1 MKKNASSKILLS
13 LGVATLLYSS
23 AFAQEINLTESS
35 DVGNYFEENGKDI
48 NLKNPDKY
56 KGQDLNIKM
65 GVWDLP
71 NDDYD
76 SADYRLNID
85 IGKNNTLSFTHNNG
99 QNPAYVTNL
108 NATAK
113 EVKTTDIV
121 LQAFA
126 PSVINGDLTMT
137 SSGGEAITEDEKKG
151 SGIILYNGAVEGKSA
166 NGSLT
171 INGNFTA
178 DKTLFATYGNFVK
191 VNGTANLK
199 NSNFGLMKRS
209 YTDLEANNVVMV
221 QAKDFNENI
230 LKANNN
236 AGALLLKFASDYI
249 STDVQGKDPLEAGT
263 IIDIS
268 DEDKYG
274 DGEKG
279 LVDYKLSVQNCGGN
293 KCLVDYKLSVQNCGG
308 NKCLVINGGATAA
321 AKDKLVQ
328 LQVDIDAIDKLLKN
342 EFDFSQDE
350 EWTKAKEALEKQK
363 TELEQLKQ
371 EAEKNGGKID
381 DEKYIDLVNKN
392 SNLNLSANDK
402 ASILALRSITEQLGS
417 IGADL
422 ASREGVKLAL
432 DIKKDTDNTGK
443 SVSNLNS
450 ASSAVNTTMNISN
463 DVSIGSRV
471 AMLNNPFGTYASK
484 MNGLK
489 FAALDS
495 DMRPSYVNEY
505 TNSVWANAFG
515 GANIID
521 GDSGAMYGAT
531 IGVDKQAN
539 DDVLWGTYFTY
550 ANAKIKDNNL
560 EQKSDNFQLGM
571 YSTINVAPQWEL
583 NLKAY
588 AQVSPTKQDNVQTDG
603 AYNSDYTSKFLGLS
617 ANAGRVFDFSDNTLF
632 IKPFAG
638 VNYYFSYTPSHTENG
653 AIAKDIDSMKNNSVS
668 VEVGAEFRK
677 YMNENSYIF
686 VTPKIEQFVINSGDD
701 YTANLAVNNAF
712 FTSIEANNKKKTY
725 GQIIVGGNVDF
736 TNQLSMNLGFGA
748 KQILAGKVDN
758 KNETYLSGQ
767 VGLKYKF

>member
-23 AFAQEINLTESS
+23 AFAQEINLTQSS

-99 QNPAYVTNL
+99 QNPVYVTNL

-121 LQAFA
+121 LQASA
-126 PSVINGDLTMT
+126 PSVINGNLTMT
-137 SSGGEAITEDEKKG
+137 SSGAGTITEDEKKG
-151 SGIILYNGAVEGKSA
+151 SGIILYNGNGAVEGKSA

-178 DKTLFATYGNFVK
+178 DKTLFAAYGNFVK
-191 VNGTANLK
+191 VNGTANLT

-209 YTDLEANNVVMV
+209 YTDLEANNVVIV

-236 AGALLLKFASDYI
+236 AGALLLKFAGDYI
-249 STDVQGKDPLEAGT
+249 STDVQGKDPLEAVT

-279 LVDYKLSVQNCGGN
+279 
-293 KCLVDYKLSVQNCGG
+293 LVDYKLSVQNCGG

-328 LQVDIDAIDKLLKN
+328 LQVDIDTIDKLLKN
-342 EFDFSQDE
+342 EFDSSQGE
-350 EWTKAKEALEKQK
+350 EWKQAKEALEKQK
-363 TELEQLKQ
+363 TELQTMLE

-392 SNLNLSANDK
+392 LNLNLSANDK

-531 IGVDKQAN
+531 VGVDKQAN

-588 AQVSPTKQDNVQTDG
+588 AQVSPTKQDNVQIDG

-712 FTSIEANNKKKTY
+712 FTSVEANNKKKTY

>member
-13 LGVATLLYSS
+13 LGVATLLYSG
-23 AFAQEINLTESS
+23 AFAAEITFNS
-35 DVGNYFEENGKDI
+35 DSDLNTHFDI
-48 NLKNPDKY
+48 NEKDNVATFKNENY
-56 KGQDLNIKM
+56 KNQDLTFKINT
-65 GVWDLP
+65 LAF
-71 NDDYD
+71 DDAHED
-76 SADYRLNID
+76 AKINID
-85 IGKNNTLSFTHNNG
+85 LGNNSLTLENTRNSG
-99 QNPAYVTNL
+99 GE
-108 NATAK
+108 TAALVRNFNVDAK
-113 EVKTTDIV
+113 DFKTTDIG
-121 LQAFA
+121 LSYFNAGI
-126 PSVINGDLTMT
+126 INANFTMV
-137 SSGGEAITEDEKKG
+137 G
-151 SGIILYNGAVEGKSA
+151 SGEDFDLDNIDKNKASSLLIFNGSRENTNDTV

-171 INGNFTA
+171 VNGDFS
-178 DKTLFATYGNFVK
+178 ATNSAIVSMKSDTFK
-191 VNGTANLK
+191 VNGTATIEKSGLGFLSQSYSNLDV
-199 NSNFGLMKRS
+199 NDFIALR
-209 YTDLEANNVVMV
+209 
-221 QAKDFNENI
+221 AKDIKTDKLNDET
-230 LKANNN
+230 N
-236 AGALLLKFASDYI
+236 AGALILKSASSYIDESLLNDDDYVASL
-249 STDVQGKDPLEAGT
+249 DVTA
-263 IIDIS
+263 
-268 DEDKYG
+268 EDNKYG
-274 DGEKG
+274 GVF
-279 LVDYKLSVQNCGGN
+279 VDYKLSLKNCGG
-293 KCLVDYKLSVQNCGG
+293 D
-308 NKCLVINGGATAA
+308 KCLVINGGATAA
-321 AKDKLVQ
+321 AKKLTNQ
-328 LQVDIDAIDKLLKN
+328 IAVDLEAITRIIDGLDN
-342 EFDFSQDE
+342 EQ
-350 EWTKAKEALEKQK
+350 AKEALQEQK
-363 TELEQLKQ
+363 TELEKLQQ
-371 EAEKNGGKID
+371 EAMQNGGKID

-531 IGVDKQAN
+531 VGVDKQAN
-539 DDVLWGTYFTY
+539 DDVLWGAYFTY

-571 YSTINVAPQWEL
+571 YSTINIAPQWEL

-588 AQVSPTKQDNVQTDG
+588 AQVSPTKQDNVQIDG

-712 FTSIEANNKKKTY
+712 FTSVEANNKKKTY

>member
-23 AFAQEINLTESS
+23 AFAQEINLAGSS
-35 DVGNYFEENGKDI
+35 DIGNYFEENGKDI

-108 NATAK
+108 NATAQ

-137 SSGGEAITEDEKKG
+137 GSGKEAITEDEEKG
-151 SGIILYNGAVEGKSA
+151 SGIILYNGTVEGKSA

-191 VNGTANLK
+191 VNGTANLT
-199 NSNFGLMKRS
+199 NSNFGLIKRS

-221 QAKDFNENI
+221 QAKDFNQNI

-236 AGALLLKFASDYI
+236 AGALLVKFLNDYV
-249 STDVQGKDPLEAGT
+249 STNVQGKDPLEAGT
-263 IIDIS
+263 VLDIT
-268 DEDKYG
+268 DDKY
-274 DGEKG
+274 
-279 LVDYKLSVQNCGGN
+279 SGG
-293 KCLVDYKLSVQNCGG
+293 LVDYKLSVQNCGG

-321 AKDKLVQ
+321 AKNLTNQIAVDLEAITRIIDGLDNEQAKKA
-328 LQVDIDAIDKLLKN
+328 LQ
-342 EFDFSQDE
+342 E
-350 EWTKAKEALEKQK
+350 QK
-363 TELEQLKQ
+363 TELEKLQQ
-371 EAEKNGGKID
+371 EAMQNGGKID

-402 ASILALRSITEQLGS
+402 ASILVLRSITEQLGS

-432 DIKKDTDNTGK
+432 QIKKDTDNTGK
-443 SVSNLNS
+443 SVSNFNS

-531 IGVDKQAN
+531 VGVDKQAN
-539 DDVLWGTYFTY
+539 DNVLWGAYFTY

-571 YSTINVAPQWEL
+571 YSTINIAPQWEL

-588 AQVSPTKQDNVQTDG
+588 AQVSPTKQDNVQVDG

-617 ANAGRVFDFSDNTLF
+617 ANAGRVFDLSDNTLF

-712 FTSIEANNKKKTY
+712 FTSVEANNKKKHT
-725 GQIIVGGNVDF
+725 DK
-736 TNQLSMNLGFGA
+736 LS
-748 KQILAGKVDN
+748 
-758 KNETYLSGQ
+758 
-767 VGLKYKF
+767 

>member
-13 LGVATLLYSS
+13 LGVATLLYSG
-23 AFAQEINLTESS
+23 AFAAEITFNS
-35 DVGNYFEENGKDI
+35 DSDLNTHFDI
-48 NLKNPDKY
+48 NEKDNVATFKNENY
-56 KGQDLNIKM
+56 KNQDLTFKINT
-65 GVWDLP
+65 LAF
-71 NDDYD
+71 DDAPED
-76 SADYRLNID
+76 AKINID
-85 IGKNNTLSFTHNNG
+85 LGNNSLTLENTRNSG
-99 QNPAYVTNL
+99 GE
-108 NATAK
+108 TAALVRNFNVDAK
-113 EVKTTDIV
+113 DFKTTDIG
-121 LQAFA
+121 LSYFNAGI
-126 PSVINGDLTMT
+126 INANFTMV
-137 SSGGEAITEDEKKG
+137 G
-151 SGIILYNGAVEGKSA
+151 SGEDFDLDNIDKNKASSLLIFNGSRENTNDTV

-171 INGNFTA
+171 VNGDFS
-178 DKTLFATYGNFVK
+178 ATNSAIVSMKSDTFK
-191 VNGTANLK
+191 VNGTATIEKSGLGFLSQSYSNLDV
-199 NSNFGLMKRS
+199 NDFIALR
-209 YTDLEANNVVMV
+209 
-221 QAKDFNENI
+221 AKDIKTDTLNEDT
-230 LKANNN
+230 N
-236 AGALLLKFASDYI
+236 AGALILKTASSYIDESLLNGDDYVASL
-249 STDVQGKDPLEAGT
+249 DVTAENN
-263 IIDIS
+263 
-268 DEDKYG
+268 KYG
-274 DGEKG
+274 GVF
-279 LVDYKLSVQNCGGN
+279 VDYKLSLKNCGG
-293 KCLVDYKLSVQNCGG
+293 D
-308 NKCLVINGGATAA
+308 KCLVINGGATAA
-321 AKDKLVQ
+321 AKKLTNQ
-328 LQVDIDAIDKLLKN
+328 IAVDLEAITRIIDGLDN
-342 EFDFSQDE
+342 EQ
-350 EWTKAKEALEKQK
+350 AKEALEKQK
-363 TELEQLKQ
+363 TELQTMLE

-432 DIKKDTDNTGK
+432 QIKKDTDNTGK

-531 IGVDKQAN
+531 VGVDKQAN
-539 DDVLWGTYFTY
+539 DDVLWGAYFTY

-571 YSTINVAPQWEL
+571 YSTINIAPQWEL

-588 AQVSPTKQDNVQTDG
+588 AQVSPTKQDNVQIDG

-701 YTANLAVNNAF
+701 YTL
-712 FTSIEANNKKKTY
+712 T
-725 GQIIVGGNVDF
+725 
-736 TNQLSMNLGFGA
+736 
-748 KQILAGKVDN
+748 
-758 KNETYLSGQ
+758 
-767 VGLKYKF
+767 

>member
-13 LGVATLLYSS
+13 LGVATLLYSG
-23 AFAQEINLTESS
+23 AFAQEINLAGSS
-35 DVGNYFEENGKDI
+35 DIGNYFEENGKDI

-56 KGQDLNIKM
+56 KGQDLSIKM
-65 GVWDLP
+65 GIGDLP
-71 NDDYD
+71 SDGYD
-76 SADYRLNID
+76 SADYQLNID
-85 IGKNNTLSFTHNNG
+85 IGKDNTLSFTHNNN
-99 QNPAYVTNL
+99 QEPAYVTNL

-113 EVKTTDIV
+113 KVETTDII

-137 SSGGEAITEDEKKG
+137 SSGAGAITEDEKKG
-151 SGIILYNGAVEGKSA
+151 SGIILYNGAGETQSA

-191 VNGTANLK
+191 VNGTANLT
-199 NSNFGLMKRS
+199 NSNFGLIKRS

-221 QAKDFNENI
+221 QAKDFNEDI
-230 LKANNN
+230 LKAKNN
-236 AGALLLKFASDYI
+236 AGALLVKFLNDYV
-249 STDVQGKDPLEAGT
+249 STDLHGKDVAETGAV
-263 IIDIS
+263 IDIS
-268 DEDKYG
+268 DEEKYG
-274 DGEKG
+274 DGIKG
-279 LVDYKLSVQNCGGN
+279 F
-293 KCLVDYKLSVQNCGG
+293 VDYKLSVQNCGG

-321 AKDKLVQ
+321 AKNLTNQ
-328 LQVDIDAIDKLLKN
+328 IAVDIDAIDKLLKN
-342 EFDFSQDE
+342 EFDPSQEE
-350 EWTKAKEALEKQK
+350 EWTKVKKALQQQK

-381 DEKYIDLVNKN
+381 DEKYVDLVNKN
-392 SNLNLSANDK
+392 LNLNLSANDK

-432 DIKKDTDNTGK
+432 QIKKDTDNTGK

-539 DDVLWGTYFTY
+539 DDVLWGAYFTY

-583 NLKAY
+583 NVKAY

-638 VNYYFSYTPSHTENG
+638 INYYFSYTPSHTENG

-712 FTSIEANNKKKTY
+712 FTSVEANNKKKTY

-748 KQILAGKVDN
+748 KQILAGRVDS

>member
-23 AFAQEINLTESS
+23 AFAQEINLTQSS
-35 DVGNYFEENGKDI
+35 DVGKYFEENGKDI

-85 IGKNNTLSFTHNNG
+85 IGKNNTLSFTHNND
-99 QNPAYVTNL
+99 QNPVYVTNL

-121 LQAFA
+121 LQASA
-126 PSVINGDLTMT
+126 PSVINGNLTMT
-137 SSGGEAITEDEKKG
+137 SSGAGTITEDEKKG
-151 SGIILYNGAVEGKSA
+151 SGIILYNGNGAVEGKSA

-178 DKTLFATYGNFVK
+178 DKTLFAAYGNFVK
-191 VNGTANLK
+191 VNGTANLT

-209 YTDLEANNVVMV
+209 YTDLEANNVVIV

-236 AGALLLKFASDYI
+236 AGALLLKFAGDYI

-293 KCLVDYKLSVQNCGG
+293 KCLV
-308 NKCLVINGGATAA
+308 INGGATAA

-328 LQVDIDAIDKLLKN
+328 LQVDIDTIDKLLKN
-342 EFDFSQDE
+342 EFDSSQGE
-350 EWTKAKEALEKQK
+350 EWEQAKETLKKQQAEIQTMLE
-363 TELEQLKQ
+363 
-371 EAEKNGGKID
+371 EAKKNGGKID

-392 SNLNLSANDK
+392 LNLNLSANDK

-531 IGVDKQAN
+531 VGVDKQAN
-539 DDVLWGTYFTY
+539 DDVLWGAYFTY

-588 AQVSPTKQDNVQTDG
+588 AQVSPTKQDNVQVDG

-668 VEVGAEFRK
+668 IEVGAEFRK

-712 FTSIEANNKKKTY
+712 FTSVEANNKKKTY

>member
-23 AFAQEINLTESS
+23 AFAQEINLTQSS

-56 KGQDLNIKM
+56 KGQDLSIKM

-76 SADYRLNID
+76 SDDYRLNID

-99 QNPAYVTNL
+99 QNPVYVTNL

-126 PSVINGDLTMT
+126 PSVINGNLTMT
-137 SSGGEAITEDEKKG
+137 SSGAETITEDEKKG
-151 SGIILYNGAVEGKSA
+151 SGIILYNGNGAVEGKSA

-178 DKTLFATYGNFVK
+178 DKTLFAAYGNFVK
-191 VNGTANLK
+191 VNGTANLT

-209 YTDLEANNVVMV
+209 YTDLEANNVVIV

-236 AGALLLKFASDYI
+236 AGALLLKFAGDYI
-249 STDVQGKDPLEAGT
+249 STDVQGKDPLEAAT

-279 LVDYKLSVQNCGGN
+279 
-293 KCLVDYKLSVQNCGG
+293 LVDYKLSVQNCGG

-328 LQVDIDAIDKLLKN
+328 LQVDIDTIDKLLKN
-342 EFDFSQDE
+342 EFDSSQGE
-350 EWTKAKEALEKQK
+350 EWEQAKETLKKQQAEIQTMLE
-363 TELEQLKQ
+363 
-371 EAEKNGGKID
+371 EAKKNGGKID

-432 DIKKDTDNTGK
+432 QIKKDTDNTGK

-531 IGVDKQAN
+531 VGVDKQAN
-539 DDVLWGTYFTY
+539 DDVLWGAYFTY

-588 AQVSPTKQDNVQTDG
+588 AQVSPTKQDNVQIDG

-653 AIAKDIDSMKNNSVS
+653 AIAKDIDSIKNNSVS
-668 VEVGAEFRK
+668 IEVGAEFRK

-712 FTSIEANNKKKTY
+712 FTSVEANNKKKTY

>member
-13 LGVATLLYSS
+13 LGVATLLYSG
-23 AFAQEINLTESS
+23 AFAQEIDLTQSS
-35 DVGNYFEENGKDI
+35 DIGKYFEENGKDI
-48 NLKNPDKY
+48 NLKNPDQY
-56 KGQDLNIKM
+56 KGQDLSIKM
-65 GVWDLP
+65 GIGDLP
-71 NDDYD
+71 SDGYD

-85 IGKNNTLSFTHNNG
+85 IGKNNTLSFTHNNKG
-99 QNPAYVTNL
+99 EPAYVTNL

-137 SSGGEAITEDEKKG
+137 SSGAGAITEDEKKG
-151 SGIILYNGAVEGKSA
+151 SGIILYNGAGETQSA

-178 DKTLFATYGNFVK
+178 DKTLFAAYGNFVK
-191 VNGTANLK
+191 VNGTANLT
-199 NSNFGLMKRS
+199 NSNFRLIKHS
-209 YTDLEANNVVMV
+209 YTDLEANNVVIV

-236 AGALLLKFASDYI
+236 AGALLVKFLNDYV
-249 STDVQGKDPLEAGT
+249 STDLHGKDDIETGAV
-263 IIDIS
+263 IDIS

-279 LVDYKLSVQNCGGN
+279 
-293 KCLVDYKLSVQNCGG
+293 LVDYKLSVQNCGG

-328 LQVDIDAIDKLLKN
+328 LQVDIDTIDKLLKN
-342 EFDFSQDE
+342 EFDSSQGE
-350 EWTKAKEALEKQK
+350 EWEQAKETLKKQQAEIQTMLE
-363 TELEQLKQ
+363 
-371 EAEKNGGKID
+371 EAKKNGGKID

-392 SNLNLSANDK
+392 LNLNLSANDK

-422 ASREGVKLAL
+422 ANREGVKLAL

-531 IGVDKQAN
+531 VGVDKQAN
-539 DDVLWGTYFTY
+539 DDVLWGAYFTY

-588 AQVSPTKQDNVQTDG
+588 AQVSPTKQDNVQIDG

-712 FTSIEANNKKKTY
+712 FTSVEANNKKKTY

>member
-23 AFAQEINLTESS
+23 AFAQEINLTQSS

-76 SADYRLNID
+76 SDDYRLNID

-99 QNPAYVTNL
+99 QNPVYVTNL

-121 LQAFA
+121 LQASA
-126 PSVINGDLTMT
+126 PSVINGNLTMT
-137 SSGGEAITEDEKKG
+137 SSGAGTITEDEKKG
-151 SGIILYNGAVEGKSA
+151 SGIILYNGNGAVEGKSA

-178 DKTLFATYGNFVK
+178 DKTLFAAYGNFVK
-191 VNGTANLK
+191 VNGTANLT

-209 YTDLEANNVVMV
+209 YTDLEANNVVIV

-236 AGALLLKFASDYI
+236 AGALLLKFAGDYI
-249 STDVQGKDPLEAGT
+249 STDVQGKDPLEALT

-279 LVDYKLSVQNCGGN
+279 
-293 KCLVDYKLSVQNCGG
+293 LVDYKLSVQNCGG

-328 LQVDIDAIDKLLKN
+328 LQVDIDTIDKLLKN
-342 EFDFSQDE
+342 EFDSSQGE
-350 EWTKAKEALEKQK
+350 EWEQAKETLKKQQAEIQTMLE
-363 TELEQLKQ
+363 
-371 EAEKNGGKID
+371 EAKKNGGKID

-531 IGVDKQAN
+531 VGVDKQAN
-539 DDVLWGTYFTY
+539 DDVLWGAYFTY

-712 FTSIEANNKKKTY
+712 FTSVEANNKKKTY

>member
-23 AFAQEINLTESS
+23 AFAQEINLTQSS

-85 IGKNNTLSFTHNNG
+85 IGKNNTLSFTHNND
-99 QNPAYVTNL
+99 QNPVYVTNL

-121 LQAFA
+121 LQASA
-126 PSVINGDLTMT
+126 PSVINGNLTMT
-137 SSGGEAITEDEKKG
+137 SSGAGTITEDEKKG
-151 SGIILYNGAVEGKSA
+151 SGIILYNGNGAVEGKSA

-178 DKTLFATYGNFVK
+178 DKTLFAAYGNFVK
-191 VNGTANLK
+191 VNGTANLT

-209 YTDLEANNVVMV
+209 YTDLEANNVVIV

-236 AGALLLKFASDYI
+236 AGALLLKFAGDYI

-293 KCLVDYKLSVQNCGG
+293 KCLV
-308 NKCLVINGGATAA
+308 INGGATAA

-328 LQVDIDAIDKLLKN
+328 LQVDIDTIDKLLKN
-342 EFDFSQDE
+342 EFDSSQGE
-350 EWTKAKEALEKQK
+350 EWEQAKETLKKQQAEIQTMLE
-363 TELEQLKQ
+363 
-371 EAEKNGGKID
+371 EAKKNGGKID

-392 SNLNLSANDK
+392 LNLNLSANDK

-531 IGVDKQAN
+531 VGVDKQAN
-539 DDVLWGTYFTY
+539 DDVLWGAYFTY

-588 AQVSPTKQDNVQTDG
+588 AQVSPTKQDNVQIDG

-712 FTSIEANNKKKTY
+712 FTSVEANNKKKTY

-767 VGLKYKF
+767 V

>member
-13 LGVATLLYSS
+13 LGVATLLYSG
-23 AFAQEINLTESS
+23 AFAQEIDLTQSS
-35 DVGNYFEENGKDI
+35 DIGKYFEENGKDI
-48 NLKNPDKY
+48 NLKNPDQY
-56 KGQDLNIKM
+56 KGQDLSIKM

-76 SADYRLNID
+76 SADYRFNID
-85 IGKNNTLSFTHNNG
+85 IGKNNTLSFTHNNKG
-99 QNPAYVTNL
+99 EPAYVTNL

-137 SSGGEAITEDEKKG
+137 SSGAGAITEDEKKG
-151 SGIILYNGAVEGKSA
+151 SGIILYNGAGETQSA

-171 INGNFTA
+171 INGNFTV

-191 VNGTANLK
+191 VNGTANLT
-199 NSNFGLMKRS
+199 NSNFGLIKRS

-221 QAKDFNENI
+221 QAKDFNKDI
-230 LKANNN
+230 LEEKSNNN
-236 AGALLLKFASDYI
+236 AGALLVKFLNDYV
-249 STDVQGKDPLEAGT
+249 STDLHGKDVIETGAV
-263 IIDIS
+263 IDIS
-268 DEDKYG
+268 DEDEYG
-274 DGEKG
+274 DGKKG

-293 KCLVDYKLSVQNCGG
+293 KCLVV
-308 NKCLVINGGATAA
+308 NGGATAA
-321 AKDKLVQ
+321 AKDKLTQ
-328 LQVDIDAIDKLLKN
+328 LKVDINAIDKLLKN
-342 EFDFSQDE
+342 EFDSSQDE
-350 EWTKAKEALEKQK
+350 EWKQAKEALEKQK
-363 TELEQLKQ
+363 TELEKLQQ
-371 EAEKNGGKID
+371 EAMQNGGKID

-392 SNLNLSANDK
+392 LNLNLSANDK

-531 IGVDKQAN
+531 VGVDKQAN
-539 DDVLWGTYFTY
+539 DNVLWGAYFTY

-571 YSTINVAPQWEL
+571 YSTINIAPQWEL

-588 AQVSPTKQDNVQTDG
+588 AQVSPTKQDNVQVDG

-617 ANAGRVFDFSDNTLF
+617 ANAGRVFDLSDNTLF

-712 FTSIEANNKKKTY
+712 FTSVEANNKKKTY

>member
-23 AFAQEINLTESS
+23 AFAQEINLTQSS

-99 QNPAYVTNL
+99 QNPVYVTNL

-121 LQAFA
+121 LQASA
-126 PSVINGDLTMT
+126 PSVINGNLTMT
-137 SSGGEAITEDEKKG
+137 SSGAGAITEDEKKG
-151 SGIILYNGAVEGKSA
+151 SGIILYNGNGAVEGKSA

-178 DKTLFATYGNFVK
+178 DKTLFAAYGNFVK
-191 VNGTANLK
+191 VNGTANLT

-209 YTDLEANNVVMV
+209 YTDLEANNVVIV

-236 AGALLLKFASDYI
+236 AGALLLKFAGDYI
-249 STDVQGKDPLEAGT
+249 STDVQGKDPLEAVT

-279 LVDYKLSVQNCGGN
+279 
-293 KCLVDYKLSVQNCGG
+293 LVDYKLSVQNCGG

-328 LQVDIDAIDKLLKN
+328 LQVDIDAIDKLLKS
-342 EFDFSQDE
+342 EFDSSQDE
-350 EWTKAKEALEKQK
+350 EWKQAKEALEKQK
-363 TELEQLKQ
+363 TELQTMLE

-392 SNLNLSANDK
+392 LNLNLSANDK

-531 IGVDKQAN
+531 VGVDKQAN
-539 DDVLWGTYFTY
+539 DDVLWGAYFTY

-588 AQVSPTKQDNVQTDG
+588 AQVSPTKQDNVQIDG

-712 FTSIEANNKKKTY
+712 FTSVEANNKKKTY

>member
-23 AFAQEINLTESS
+23 AFAQEINLTQSS

-85 IGKNNTLSFTHNNG
+85 IGKNNTLSFTHNND
-99 QNPAYVTNL
+99 QNPVYVTNL

-121 LQAFA
+121 LQASA
-126 PSVINGDLTMT
+126 PSVINGNLTMT
-137 SSGGEAITEDEKKG
+137 SSGGGAITEDEKKG
-151 SGIILYNGAVEGKSA
+151 SGIILYNGNGAVEGKSA

-171 INGNFTA
+171 INGNFAA
-178 DKTLFATYGNFVK
+178 DKTLFAAYGNFVK
-191 VNGTANLK
+191 VNGTANLT

-209 YTDLEANNVVMV
+209 YTDLEANNVVIV

-236 AGALLLKFASDYI
+236 AGALLLKFAGDYI
-249 STDVQGKDPLEAGT
+249 STDVQGKDPLEAVT

-279 LVDYKLSVQNCGGN
+279 
-293 KCLVDYKLSVQNCGG
+293 LVDYKLSVQNCGG

-328 LQVDIDAIDKLLKN
+328 LQVDIDTIDKLLKN
-342 EFDFSQDE
+342 EFDSSQGE
-350 EWTKAKEALEKQK
+350 EWEQAKETLKKQQAEIQTMLE
-363 TELEQLKQ
+363 
-371 EAEKNGGKID
+371 EAKKNGGKID

-531 IGVDKQAN
+531 VGVDKQAN
-539 DDVLWGTYFTY
+539 DDVLWGAYFTY

-668 VEVGAEFRK
+668 IEVGAEFRK

-712 FTSIEANNKKKTY
+712 FTSVEANNKKKTY

>member
-23 AFAQEINLTESS
+23 AFAQEINLTQSS

-85 IGKNNTLSFTHNNG
+85 IGKNNTLSFTHNND
-99 QNPAYVTNL
+99 QNPVYVTNL

-121 LQAFA
+121 LQASA
-126 PSVINGDLTMT
+126 PSVINGNLTMT
-137 SSGGEAITEDEKKG
+137 SSGGGAITEDEKKG
-151 SGIILYNGAVEGKSA
+151 SGIILYNGNGAVEGKSA

-171 INGNFTA
+171 INGNFAA
-178 DKTLFATYGNFVK
+178 DKTLFAAYGNFVK
-191 VNGTANLK
+191 VNGTANLT

-209 YTDLEANNVVMV
+209 YTDLEANNVVIV

-236 AGALLLKFASDYI
+236 AGALLLKFAGDYI

-293 KCLVDYKLSVQNCGG
+293 KCLV
-308 NKCLVINGGATAA
+308 INGGATAA

-328 LQVDIDAIDKLLKN
+328 LQVDIDTIDKLLKN
-342 EFDFSQDE
+342 EFDSSQGE
-350 EWTKAKEALEKQK
+350 EWEQAKETLKKQQAELQTMLE
-363 TELEQLKQ
+363 
-371 EAEKNGGKID
+371 EAKKNGGKID

-392 SNLNLSANDK
+392 LNLNLSANDK

-531 IGVDKQAN
+531 VGVDKQAN
-539 DDVLWGTYFTY
+539 DDVLWGAYFTY

-571 YSTINVAPQWEL
+571 YSTINIAPQWEL

-588 AQVSPTKQDNVQTDG
+588 AQVSPTKQDNVQIDG

-617 ANAGRVFDFSDNTLF
+617 ANAGRVFDLSDNTLF

-712 FTSIEANNKKKTY
+712 FTSVEANNKKKTY

>member
-13 LGVATLLYSS
+13 LGVATLLYSG
-23 AFAQEINLTESS
+23 AFAAEITFNS
-35 DVGNYFEENGKDI
+35 DSDLNTHFDI
-48 NLKNPDKY
+48 NEKDNVATFKNENY
-56 KGQDLNIKM
+56 KNQDLTFKINT
-65 GVWDLP
+65 LAF
-71 NDDYD
+71 DDAPED
-76 SADYRLNID
+76 AKINID
-85 IGKNNTLSFTHNNG
+85 LGNNSLTLENTRNSSG
-99 QNPAYVTNL
+99 E
-108 NATAK
+108 TAALVRNFNVDAK
-113 EVKTTDIV
+113 DFKTTDIG
-121 LQAFA
+121 LSYFNAGI
-126 PSVINGDLTMT
+126 INANFTMVGGEDFDLDNIDKNKT
-137 SSGGEAITEDEKKG
+137 SSLLIFNG
-151 SGIILYNGAVEGKSA
+151 SRENTNDTV

-171 INGNFTA
+171 VNGDFS
-178 DKTLFATYGNFVK
+178 ATNSAIVSMKSDTFK
-191 VNGTANLK
+191 VNGTATLKEADLGFLSQSYSNL
-199 NSNFGLMKRS
+199 
-209 YTDLEANNVVMV
+209 DANDFIVLR
-221 QAKDFNENI
+221 AKDIKTDKLNDET
-230 LKANNN
+230 N
-236 AGALLLKFASDYI
+236 AGALILKSASSYIDESLLNGDDSIASL
-249 STDVQGKDPLEAGT
+249 DVTA
-263 IIDIS
+263 
-268 DEDKYG
+268 EDNKYG
-274 DGEKG
+274 GVF
-279 LVDYKLSVQNCGGN
+279 VDYKLSLKNCGG
-293 KCLVDYKLSVQNCGG
+293 D
-308 NKCLVINGGATAA
+308 KCLVINGGATAA
-321 AKDKLVQ
+321 AKKLTNQ
-328 LQVDIDAIDKLLKN
+328 IAVDLEAITRIIDDLDN
-342 EFDFSQDE
+342 EQ
-350 EWTKAKEALEKQK
+350 AKEALQEQK
-363 TELEQLKQ
+363 TKLEQLKQ

-392 SNLNLSANDK
+392 LNLNLSANDK

-531 IGVDKQAN
+531 VGVDKQAN
-539 DDVLWGTYFTY
+539 DDVLWGAYFTY

-712 FTSIEANNKKKTY
+712 FTSVEANNKKKTY

>member
-23 AFAQEINLTESS
+23 AFAQEINLTQSS

-71 NDDYD
+71 DDDYD

-85 IGKNNTLSFTHNNG
+85 IGKNNTLSFTHNND
-99 QNPAYVTNL
+99 QNPVYVTNL

-121 LQAFA
+121 LQASA
-126 PSVINGDLTMT
+126 PSVINGNLTMT
-137 SSGGEAITEDEKKG
+137 SSGGGAITEDEKKG
-151 SGIILYNGAVEGKSA
+151 SGIILYNGNGAVEGKSA

-171 INGNFTA
+171 INGNFAA
-178 DKTLFATYGNFVK
+178 DKTLFAAYGNFVK
-191 VNGTANLK
+191 VNGTANLT

-209 YTDLEANNVVMV
+209 YTDLEANNVVIV

-236 AGALLLKFASDYI
+236 AGALLLKFAGDYI
-249 STDVQGKDPLEAGT
+249 STDVQGKDPLEAAT

-279 LVDYKLSVQNCGGN
+279 
-293 KCLVDYKLSVQNCGG
+293 LVDYKLSVQNCGG

-328 LQVDIDAIDKLLKN
+328 LQVDIDSIDKLLKN
-342 EFDFSQDE
+342 EFDSSQGE
-350 EWTKAKEALEKQK
+350 EWEQAKETLKKQQAEIQTMLE
-363 TELEQLKQ
+363 
-371 EAEKNGGKID
+371 EAKKNGGKID

-392 SNLNLSANDK
+392 LNLNLSANDK

-531 IGVDKQAN
+531 VGVDKQAN
-539 DDVLWGTYFTY
+539 DDVLWGAYFTY

-588 AQVSPTKQDNVQTDG
+588 AQVSPTKQDNVQIDG

-712 FTSIEANNKKKTY
+712 FTSVEANNKKKTY

>member
-23 AFAQEINLTESS
+23 AFAQEINLTQSS

-76 SADYRLNID
+76 SDDYRLNID

-99 QNPAYVTNL
+99 QNPVYVTNL

-126 PSVINGDLTMT
+126 PSVINGNLTMT
-137 SSGGEAITEDEKKG
+137 SSGAETITEDEKKG

-178 DKTLFATYGNFVK
+178 DKTLFAAYGNFVK
-191 VNGTANLK
+191 VNGTANLT

-209 YTDLEANNVVMV
+209 YTDLEANNVVIV

-236 AGALLLKFASDYI
+236 AGALLLKFAGDYI
-249 STDVQGKDPLEAGT
+249 STDVQGKDPLEAAT

-279 LVDYKLSVQNCGGN
+279 
-293 KCLVDYKLSVQNCGG
+293 LVDYKLSVQNCGG

-328 LQVDIDAIDKLLKN
+328 LQVDIDTIDKLLKN
-342 EFDFSQDE
+342 EFDSSQGE
-350 EWTKAKEALEKQK
+350 EWEQAKETLKKQQAEIQTMLE
-363 TELEQLKQ
+363 
-371 EAEKNGGKID
+371 EAKKNGGKID

-392 SNLNLSANDK
+392 LNLNLSANDK

-531 IGVDKQAN
+531 VGVDKQAN
-539 DDVLWGTYFTY
+539 DDVLWGAYFTY

-588 AQVSPTKQDNVQTDG
+588 AQVSPTKQDNVQIDG

-653 AIAKDIDSMKNNSVS
+653 AIAKDIDSIKNNSVS

-712 FTSIEANNKKKTY
+712 FTSVEANNKKKTY

>member
-23 AFAQEINLTESS
+23 AFAQEINLTQSS

-85 IGKNNTLSFTHNNG
+85 IGKNNTLSFTHNND
-99 QNPAYVTNL
+99 QNPVYVTNL

-121 LQAFA
+121 LQASA
-126 PSVINGDLTMT
+126 PSVINGNLTMT
-137 SSGGEAITEDEKKG
+137 SSGAGTITEDEKKG
-151 SGIILYNGAVEGKSA
+151 SGIILYNGNGAVEGKSA

-178 DKTLFATYGNFVK
+178 DKTLFAAYGNFVK
-191 VNGTANLK
+191 VNGTANLT

-209 YTDLEANNVVMV
+209 YTDLEANNVVIV

-236 AGALLLKFASDYI
+236 AGALLLKFAGDYI
-249 STDVQGKDPLEAGT
+249 STDVQGKDPLEAAT

-279 LVDYKLSVQNCGGN
+279 
-293 KCLVDYKLSVQNCGG
+293 LVDYKLSVQNCGG

-328 LQVDIDAIDKLLKN
+328 LQVDIDTIDKLLKN
-342 EFDFSQDE
+342 EFDSSQGE
-350 EWTKAKEALEKQK
+350 EWEQAKETLKKQQAEIQTMLE
-363 TELEQLKQ
+363 
-371 EAEKNGGKID
+371 EAKKNGGKID

-392 SNLNLSANDK
+392 LNLNLSANDK

-531 IGVDKQAN
+531 VGVDKQAN
-539 DDVLWGTYFTY
+539 DDVLWGAYFTY

-588 AQVSPTKQDNVQTDG
+588 AQVSPTKQDNVQIDG

-712 FTSIEANNKKKTY
+712 FTSVEANNKKKTY

>member
-1 MKKNASSKILLS
+1 MLLS

-23 AFAQEINLTESS
+23 AFAQEINLTQSS
-35 DVGNYFEENGKDI
+35 DVGKYFEENGKDI
-48 NLKNPDKY
+48 NLKNPDQY
-56 KGQDLNIKM
+56 KGQDLSIKM

-85 IGKNNTLSFTHNNG
+85 IGKDNTLSFTHNNKE
-99 QNPAYVTNL
+99 NPAYVTNL

-126 PSVINGDLTMT
+126 PSVINGNLTMT
-137 SSGGEAITEDEKKG
+137 SSGAGAITEDEKKG

-191 VNGTANLK
+191 VNGTANLT

-221 QAKDFNENI
+221 QAKDFNEDI

-249 STDVQGKDPLEAGT
+249 STSVQGKDPLEAGT
-263 IIDIS
+263 ALDIT
-268 DEDKYG
+268 DDKY
-274 DGEKG
+274 
-279 LVDYKLSVQNCGGN
+279 SGG
-293 KCLVDYKLSVQNCGG
+293 LVDYKLSVQNCGG

-321 AKDKLVQ
+321 AKKLTNQIAVE
-328 LQVDIDAIDKLLKN
+328 LEAITRIIDGLDN
-342 EFDFSQDE
+342 EQ
-350 EWTKAKEALEKQK
+350 AKEALQEQK
-363 TELEQLKQ
+363 TELEQLKK

-392 SNLNLSANDK
+392 LNLNLSANDK

-531 IGVDKQAN
+531 VGVDKQAN
-539 DDVLWGTYFTY
+539 DDVLWGAYFTY

-571 YSTINVAPQWEL
+571 YSTINIAPQWEL

-588 AQVSPTKQDNVQTDG
+588 AQVSPTKQDNVQIDG

-712 FTSIEANNKKKTY
+712 FTSVEANNKKKTY

>member
-23 AFAQEINLTESS
+23 AFAQEINLTQSS

-85 IGKNNTLSFTHNNG
+85 IGKNNTLSFTHNND
-99 QNPAYVTNL
+99 QNPVYVTNL

-121 LQAFA
+121 LQASA
-126 PSVINGDLTMT
+126 PSVINGNLTMT
-137 SSGGEAITEDEKKG
+137 SSGGGAITEDEKKG
-151 SGIILYNGAVEGKSA
+151 SGIILYNGNGAVEGKSA

-171 INGNFTA
+171 INGNFAA
-178 DKTLFATYGNFVK
+178 DKTLFAAYGNFVK
-191 VNGTANLK
+191 VNGTANLT

-209 YTDLEANNVVMV
+209 YTDLEANNVVIV

-236 AGALLLKFASDYI
+236 AGALLLKFAGDYI
-249 STDVQGKDPLEAGT
+249 STSVQGKDPLEAGT

-293 KCLVDYKLSVQNCGG
+293 KCLV
-308 NKCLVINGGATAA
+308 INGGATAA

-328 LQVDIDAIDKLLKN
+328 LQVDIDTIDKLLKN
-342 EFDFSQDE
+342 EFDSSQGE
-350 EWTKAKEALEKQK
+350 EWEQAKEALQEQK
-363 TELEQLKQ
+363 TKLEKLQQ
-371 EAEKNGGKID
+371 EAMQNGGKID

-531 IGVDKQAN
+531 VGVDKQAN

-588 AQVSPTKQDNVQTDG
+588 AQVSPTKQDNVQIDG

-712 FTSIEANNKKKTY
+712 FTSVEANNKKKTY

>member
-23 AFAQEINLTESS
+23 AFAQEINLTQSS

-56 KGQDLNIKM
+56 KGQDLSIKM

-71 NDDYD
+71 DDYD
-76 SADYRLNID
+76 SDDYRLNID

-99 QNPAYVTNL
+99 QNPVYVTNL

-126 PSVINGDLTMT
+126 PSVINGNLTMT
-137 SSGGEAITEDEKKG
+137 SSGAGAITEDEQKG
-151 SGIILYNGAVEGKSA
+151 SGIILYNGVEGKSA

-191 VNGTANLK
+191 VNGTANLT
-199 NSNFGLMKRS
+199 NSNFGLMKHS
-209 YTDLEANNVVMV
+209 YTDLEANNVVIV

-236 AGALLLKFASDYI
+236 AGALLLKFAGDYI
-249 STDVQGKDPLEAGT
+249 STDVQGKDPLEAAT

-279 LVDYKLSVQNCGGN
+279 
-293 KCLVDYKLSVQNCGG
+293 LVDYKLSVQNCGG

-328 LQVDIDAIDKLLKN
+328 LQVDIDTIDKLLKN
-342 EFDFSQDE
+342 EFDSSQGE
-350 EWTKAKEALEKQK
+350 EWEQAKETLKKQQAEIQTMLE
-363 TELEQLKQ
+363 
-371 EAEKNGGKID
+371 EAKKNGGKID

-531 IGVDKQAN
+531 VGVDKQAN
-539 DDVLWGTYFTY
+539 DDVLWGAYFTY

-588 AQVSPTKQDNVQTDG
+588 AQVSPTKQDNVQIDG

-712 FTSIEANNKKKTY
+712 FTSVEANNKKKTY

>member
-23 AFAQEINLTESS
+23 AFAQEINLTQSS
-35 DVGNYFEENGKDI
+35 DIGNYFEENGKDI
-48 NLKNPDKY
+48 NLKNLDKY

-71 NDDYD
+71 DDYD
-76 SADYRLNID
+76 SDDYRLNID
-85 IGKNNTLSFTHNNG
+85 IGKNNTLSFTHNND
-99 QNPAYVTNL
+99 QNPVYVTNL

-126 PSVINGDLTMT
+126 PSVINGNLTMT
-137 SSGGEAITEDEKKG
+137 SSGAETITEDEKKG
-151 SGIILYNGAVEGKSA
+151 SGIILYNGNGAVEGKSA

-178 DKTLFATYGNFVK
+178 DKTLFAAYGNFVK
-191 VNGTANLK
+191 VNGTANLT
-199 NSNFGLMKRS
+199 NSNFGLMKHS
-209 YTDLEANNVVMV
+209 YTDLEANNVVIV

-236 AGALLLKFASDYI
+236 AGALLLKFAGDYI
-249 STDVQGKDPLEAGT
+249 STDVQGKDPLEAAT

-279 LVDYKLSVQNCGGN
+279 
-293 KCLVDYKLSVQNCGG
+293 LVDYKLSVQNCGG

-328 LQVDIDAIDKLLKN
+328 LQVDIDTIDKLLKN
-342 EFDFSQDE
+342 EFDSSQDE

-363 TELEQLKQ
+363 TELEKLQQ
-371 EAEKNGGKID
+371 EAMQNGGKID

-392 SNLNLSANDK
+392 LNLNLSANDK

-531 IGVDKQAN
+531 VGVDKQAN

-571 YSTINVAPQWEL
+571 YSTINIAPQWEL

-588 AQVSPTKQDNVQTDG
+588 AQVSPTKQDNVQIDG

-712 FTSIEANNKKKTY
+712 FTSVEANNKKKTY

>member
-13 LGVATLLYSS
+13 LGVATLLYSG

-35 DVGNYFEENGKDI
+35 DIGKYFEENGKDI
-48 NLKNPDKY
+48 NLKNPDDY
-56 KGQDLNIKM
+56 KGKDLGITM

-71 NDDYD
+71 SDGYD
-76 SADYRLNID
+76 SADYQLNID
-85 IGKNNTLSFTHNNG
+85 IGKNNTLSFTHNNN
-99 QNPAYVTNL
+99 QEPAYVTNL

-113 EVKTTDIV
+113 KVETTDII

-137 SSGGEAITEDEKKG
+137 GSGKEAITQDEEKG
-151 SGIILYNGAVEGKSA
+151 SGIILYNGAGETQSA

-191 VNGTANLK
+191 VNGTANLT
-199 NSNFGLMKRS
+199 NSNFGLIKRS

-221 QAKDFNENI
+221 QAKDFNEDI
-230 LKANNN
+230 LKAKNN
-236 AGALLLKFASDYI
+236 AGALLVKFLNDYV
-249 STDVQGKDPLEAGT
+249 STDLHGKDVAETGAV
-263 IIDIS
+263 IDIS
-268 DEDKYG
+268 DEEKYG

-279 LVDYKLSVQNCGGN
+279 F
-293 KCLVDYKLSVQNCGG
+293 VDYKLSVQNCGG

-321 AKDKLVQ
+321 AKNLTNQ
-328 LQVDIDAIDKLLKN
+328 ITVDIDAIDKLLKN
-342 EFDFSQDE
+342 EFDPSQE
-350 EWTKAKEALEKQK
+350 EWTKVKEALEKQK
-363 TELEQLKQ
+363 EELKKLQQ
-371 EAEKNGGKID
+371 EAMQNGGKID
-381 DEKYIDLVNKN
+381 DEKYVDLVNKN
-392 SNLNLSANDK
+392 LNLNLSANDK

-539 DDVLWGTYFTY
+539 DDVLWGAYFTY

-571 YSTINVAPQWEL
+571 YSTINIAPQWEL

-588 AQVSPTKQDNVQTDG
+588 AQVSPTKQDNVQIDG

>member
-13 LGVATLLYSS
+13 LGVATLLYSGAFAAEITFNSDNDLNTHFDINEKDNVAIFKNEDYKNKQDVTFNISTS
-23 AFAQEINLTESS
+23 AFDDAPEDTKINIDLGNNSLT
-35 DVGNYFEENGKDI
+35 
-48 NLKNPDKY
+48 LKN
-56 KGQDLNIKM
+56 QM
-65 GVWDLP
+65 
-71 NDDYD
+71 DYQ
-76 SADYRLNID
+76 
-85 IGKNNTLSFTHNNG
+85 GK
-99 QNPAYVTNL
+99 
-108 NATAK
+108 TAALVRNFNVDAK
-113 EVKTTDIV
+113 DFKTTDIGLSYFNAGIINANFTMEGSGEDFDLGNIDKNKASFLLIFNGSRENTNDTV
-121 LQAFA
+121 NGGLT
-126 PSVINGDLTMT
+126 VNGDFSATN
-137 SSGGEAITEDEKKG
+137 SAIV
-151 SGIILYNGAVEGKSA
+151 SMKSD
-166 NGSLT
+166 T
-171 INGNFTA
+171 F
-178 DKTLFATYGNFVK
+178 K
-191 VNGTANLK
+191 VNGTATIEKSGLGFLSQSYSNLDV
-199 NSNFGLMKRS
+199 NDFIALR
-209 YTDLEANNVVMV
+209 
-221 QAKDFNENI
+221 AKDIKTDKLNDET
-230 LKANNN
+230 N
-236 AGALLLKFASDYI
+236 AGALILKTASSYIDESLLNDDDYVASL
-249 STDVQGKDPLEAGT
+249 DVTA
-263 IIDIS
+263 
-268 DEDKYG
+268 EDNKYG
-274 DGEKG
+274 GVF
-279 LVDYKLSVQNCGGN
+279 VDYKLSLKNCGG
-293 KCLVDYKLSVQNCGG
+293 D
-308 NKCLVINGGATAA
+308 KCLVINGGATAA
-321 AKDKLVQ
+321 AKKLTNQ
-328 LQVDIDAIDKLLKN
+328 IAVDLEAITRIIDGLDN
-342 EFDFSQDE
+342 EQ
-350 EWTKAKEALEKQK
+350 AKEALQEQK

-443 SVSNLNS
+443 SVSNFNS

-531 IGVDKQAN
+531 VGVDKQAN
-539 DDVLWGTYFTY
+539 DDVLWGAYFTY

-588 AQVSPTKQDNVQTDG
+588 AQVSPTKQDNVQIDG

-712 FTSIEANNKKKTY
+712 FTSVEANNKKKTY

>member
-23 AFAQEINLTESS
+23 AFAAEITFNS
-35 DVGNYFEENGKDI
+35 DSDLNTHFDI
-48 NLKNPDKY
+48 NEKDNVATFKNENY
-56 KGQDLNIKM
+56 KNQDLTFKINT
-65 GVWDLP
+65 LAF
-71 NDDYD
+71 DDAPED
-76 SADYRLNID
+76 AKINID
-85 IGKNNTLSFTHNNG
+85 LGNNSLTLENTRNSG
-99 QNPAYVTNL
+99 GE
-108 NATAK
+108 TAALVRNFNVDAK
-113 EVKTTDIV
+113 DFKTTDIG
-121 LQAFA
+121 LSYFNAGI
-126 PSVINGDLTMT
+126 INANFTMV
-137 SSGGEAITEDEKKG
+137 G
-151 SGIILYNGAVEGKSA
+151 SGEDFDLDNIDKNKASSLLIFNGSRENTNDTV

-171 INGNFTA
+171 VNGDFS
-178 DKTLFATYGNFVK
+178 ATNSAIVSMKSDTFK
-191 VNGTANLK
+191 VNGTATIEKSGLGFLSQSYSNLDV
-199 NSNFGLMKRS
+199 NDFIALR
-209 YTDLEANNVVMV
+209 
-221 QAKDFNENI
+221 AKDIKTDKLNDET
-230 LKANNN
+230 N
-236 AGALLLKFASDYI
+236 AGALILKSASSYIDESLLNDDDYVASL
-249 STDVQGKDPLEAGT
+249 DVTA
-263 IIDIS
+263 
-268 DEDKYG
+268 EDNKYG
-274 DGEKG
+274 GVF
-279 LVDYKLSVQNCGGN
+279 VDYKLSLKNCGG
-293 KCLVDYKLSVQNCGG
+293 D
-308 NKCLVINGGATAA
+308 KCLVINGGATAA
-321 AKDKLVQ
+321 AKKLTNQ
-328 LQVDIDAIDKLLKN
+328 IAVDLEAITRIIDGLDN
-342 EFDFSQDE
+342 EQ
-350 EWTKAKEALEKQK
+350 AKEALQEQK

-531 IGVDKQAN
+531 VGVDKQAN
-539 DDVLWGTYFTY
+539 DDVLWGAYFTY

-588 AQVSPTKQDNVQTDG
+588 AQVSPTKQDNVQIDG

-712 FTSIEANNKKKTY
+712 FTSVEANNKKKTY

>member
-23 AFAQEINLTESS
+23 AFAQEINLTQSS

-85 IGKNNTLSFTHNNG
+85 IGKNNTLSFTHNND
-99 QNPAYVTNL
+99 QNPVYVTNL

-121 LQAFA
+121 LQASA
-126 PSVINGDLTMT
+126 PSVINGNLTMT
-137 SSGGEAITEDEKKG
+137 SSGGGAITEDEKKG
-151 SGIILYNGAVEGKSA
+151 SGIILYNENGAVEGKSA

-171 INGNFTA
+171 INGNFAA
-178 DKTLFATYGNFVK
+178 DKTLFAAYGNFVK
-191 VNGTANLK
+191 VNGTANLT

-209 YTDLEANNVVMV
+209 YTDLEANNVVIV

-236 AGALLLKFASDYI
+236 AGALLLKFAGDYI

-293 KCLVDYKLSVQNCGG
+293 KCLV
-308 NKCLVINGGATAA
+308 INGGATAA
-321 AKDKLVQ
+321 AKNKLVQ
-328 LQVDIDAIDKLLKN
+328 LQVDIDAIDKLLKS
-342 EFDFSQDE
+342 EFDSSQDE
-350 EWTKAKEALEKQK
+350 EWKQAKEALEKQK
-363 TELEQLKQ
+363 TEIQTMLE

-392 SNLNLSANDK
+392 LNLNLSANDK

-531 IGVDKQAN
+531 VGVDKQAN
-539 DDVLWGTYFTY
+539 DDVLWGAYFTY

-571 YSTINVAPQWEL
+571 YSTINIAPQWEL

-712 FTSIEANNKKKTY
+712 FTSVEANNKKKTY

>member
-23 AFAQEINLTESS
+23 AFAQEINLTQSS

-99 QNPAYVTNL
+99 QNPVYVTNL

-121 LQAFA
+121 LQASA
-126 PSVINGDLTMT
+126 PSVINGNLTMT
-137 SSGGEAITEDEKKG
+137 SSGAETITEDEKKG
-151 SGIILYNGAVEGKSA
+151 SGIILYNGNGAVEGKSA

-178 DKTLFATYGNFVK
+178 DKTLFAAYGNFVK
-191 VNGTANLK
+191 VNGTANLT

-209 YTDLEANNVVMV
+209 YTDLEANNVVIV

-236 AGALLLKFASDYI
+236 AGALLLKFAGDYI
-249 STDVQGKDPLEAGT
+249 STDVQGKDPLEAVT

-279 LVDYKLSVQNCGGN
+279 
-293 KCLVDYKLSVQNCGG
+293 LVDYKLSVQNCGG

-328 LQVDIDAIDKLLKN
+328 LQVDIDTIDKLLKN
-342 EFDFSQDE
+342 EFDSSQGE
-350 EWTKAKEALEKQK
+350 EWEQAKEALKKQQAEIQ
-363 TELEQLKQ
+363 TMLE
-371 EAEKNGGKID
+371 EAKKNGGKID

-392 SNLNLSANDK
+392 LNLNLSANDK

-539 DDVLWGTYFTY
+539 DDVLWGAYFTY

-588 AQVSPTKQDNVQTDG
+588 AQVSPTKQDNVQIDG

-712 FTSIEANNKKKTY
+712 FTSVEANNKKKTY

>member
-13 LGVATLLYSS
+13 LGVATLLYSG
-23 AFAQEINLTESS
+23 AFAAEIAFNS
-35 DVGNYFEENGKDI
+35 DSDLNTHFDI
-48 NLKNPDKY
+48 NEKDNVATFKNENY
-56 KGQDLNIKM
+56 KNQDLTFKINTLAFEDAHEDAKI
-65 GVWDLP
+65 
-71 NDDYD
+71 
-76 SADYRLNID
+76 NID
-85 IGKNNTLSFTHNNG
+85 LGNNSLTLENTRNSG
-99 QNPAYVTNL
+99 GE
-108 NATAK
+108 TAALVRNFNVDAK
-113 EVKTTDIV
+113 DFKTTDIG
-121 LQAFA
+121 LSYFNAGI
-126 PSVINGDLTMT
+126 INANFTMV
-137 SSGGEAITEDEKKG
+137 G
-151 SGIILYNGAVEGKSA
+151 SGEDFDLDNIDKNKASSLLIFNGSRENTNDTV

-171 INGNFTA
+171 VNGDFS
-178 DKTLFATYGNFVK
+178 ATNSAIASMKSDTFK
-191 VNGTANLK
+191 VNGTATIEKSGLGFLSQSYSNL
-199 NSNFGLMKRS
+199 
-209 YTDLEANNVVMV
+209 DANDFIVLR
-221 QAKDFNENI
+221 AKDIKTDKLNDET
-230 LKANNN
+230 N
-236 AGALLLKFASDYI
+236 AGALILKSASSYIDESLLNDDDYVASL
-249 STDVQGKDPLEAGT
+249 DVTA
-263 IIDIS
+263 
-268 DEDKYG
+268 EDNKYG
-274 DGEKG
+274 GVF
-279 LVDYKLSVQNCGGN
+279 VDYKLSLKNCGG
-293 KCLVDYKLSVQNCGG
+293 D
-308 NKCLVINGGATAA
+308 KCLVINGGATAA
-321 AKDKLVQ
+321 AKKLTNQ
-328 LQVDIDAIDKLLKN
+328 IAVDLEAITRIIDDLDN
-342 EFDFSQDE
+342 EQ
-350 EWTKAKEALEKQK
+350 AKETLKKQQAELQTMLE
-363 TELEQLKQ
+363 
-371 EAEKNGGKID
+371 EAKKNGGKID

-392 SNLNLSANDK
+392 LNLNLSANDK

-531 IGVDKQAN
+531 VGVDKQAN
-539 DDVLWGTYFTY
+539 DDVLWGAYFTY

-571 YSTINVAPQWEL
+571 YSTINIAPQWEL

-588 AQVSPTKQDNVQTDG
+588 AQVSPTKQDNVQIDG

-653 AIAKDIDSMKNNSVS
+653 AIAKDIDSIKNNSVS

-712 FTSIEANNKKKTY
+712 FTSVEANNKKKTY

>member
-23 AFAQEINLTESS
+23 AFAQEINLTQSS
-35 DVGNYFEENGKDI
+35 DIGNYFEENGKDI

-85 IGKNNTLSFTHNNG
+85 IGKNNTLSFTHNND
-99 QNPAYVTNL
+99 QNPVYVTNL

-121 LQAFA
+121 LQASA
-126 PSVINGDLTMT
+126 PSVINGNLTMT
-137 SSGGEAITEDEKKG
+137 SSGGGAITEDEKKG
-151 SGIILYNGAVEGKSA
+151 SGIILYNGNGAVEGKSA

-178 DKTLFATYGNFVK
+178 DKTLFAAYGNFVK
-191 VNGTANLK
+191 VNGTANLT

-209 YTDLEANNVVMV
+209 YTDLEANNVVIV

-236 AGALLLKFASDYI
+236 AGALLLKFAGDYI
-249 STDVQGKDPLEAGT
+249 STNVQGKDPLEAVT

-279 LVDYKLSVQNCGGN
+279 
-293 KCLVDYKLSVQNCGG
+293 LVDYKLSVQNCGG

-328 LQVDIDAIDKLLKN
+328 LQVDIDTIDKLLKN
-342 EFDFSQDE
+342 EFDSNQGE
-350 EWTKAKEALEKQK
+350 EWEQAKETLKKQQAELQTMLE
-363 TELEQLKQ
+363 
-371 EAEKNGGKID
+371 EAKKNGGKID

-392 SNLNLSANDK
+392 LNLNLSANDK

-531 IGVDKQAN
+531 VGVDKQAN
-539 DDVLWGTYFTY
+539 DDVLWGAYFTY

-588 AQVSPTKQDNVQTDG
+588 AQVSPTKQDNVQIDG

-712 FTSIEANNKKKTY
+712 FTSVEANNKKKTY

>member
-23 AFAQEINLTESS
+23 AFAQEINLAGSS

-56 KGQDLNIKM
+56 KGQDLSIKM

-71 NDDYD
+71 DDYD
-76 SADYRLNID
+76 SDDYRLNID

-99 QNPAYVTNL
+99 QNPVYVTNL

-126 PSVINGDLTMT
+126 PSVINGNLTMT
-137 SSGGEAITEDEKKG
+137 SSGAETITEDEKKG
-151 SGIILYNGAVEGKSA
+151 SGIILYNGNGAVEGKSA

-178 DKTLFATYGNFVK
+178 DKTLFAAYGNFVK
-191 VNGTANLK
+191 VNGTANLT

-209 YTDLEANNVVMV
+209 YTDLEANNVVIV

-236 AGALLLKFASDYI
+236 AGALLLKFAGDYI
-249 STDVQGKDPLEAGT
+249 STDVQGKDPLEAAT

-279 LVDYKLSVQNCGGN
+279 
-293 KCLVDYKLSVQNCGG
+293 LVDYKLSVQNCGG

-328 LQVDIDAIDKLLKN
+328 LQVDIDTIDKLLKN
-342 EFDFSQDE
+342 EFDSSQGE
-350 EWTKAKEALEKQK
+350 EWEQAKETLKKQQAEIQTMLE
-363 TELEQLKQ
+363 
-371 EAEKNGGKID
+371 EAKKNGGKID

-531 IGVDKQAN
+531 VGVDKQAN
-539 DDVLWGTYFTY
+539 DDVLWGAYFTY

-588 AQVSPTKQDNVQTDG
+588 AQVSPTKQDNVQIDG

-712 FTSIEANNKKKTY
+712 FTSVEANNKKKTY

>member
-23 AFAQEINLTESS
+23 AFAQEINLTQSS

-71 NDDYD
+71 DDYD
-76 SADYRLNID
+76 SDDYRLNID
-85 IGKNNTLSFTHNNG
+85 IGKNNTLSFTHNND
-99 QNPAYVTNL
+99 QNPVYVTNL

-126 PSVINGDLTMT
+126 PSVINGNLTMT
-137 SSGGEAITEDEKKG
+137 SSGAETITEDEKKG
-151 SGIILYNGAVEGKSA
+151 SGIILYNGTVEGKSA

-178 DKTLFATYGNFVK
+178 DKTLFAAYGNFVK
-191 VNGTANLK
+191 VNGTANLT

-209 YTDLEANNVVMV
+209 YTDLEANNVVIV

-236 AGALLLKFASDYI
+236 AGALLLKFAGDYI
-249 STDVQGKDPLEAGT
+249 STDVQGKDPLEAAT

-279 LVDYKLSVQNCGGN
+279 
-293 KCLVDYKLSVQNCGG
+293 LVDYKLSVQNCGG

-328 LQVDIDAIDKLLKN
+328 LQVDIDTIDKLLKN
-342 EFDFSQDE
+342 EFDSSQDE
-350 EWTKAKEALEKQK
+350 EWKQAKEALEKQK
-363 TELEQLKQ
+363 EELKKLQQ
-371 EAEKNGGKID
+371 EAMQNGGKID
-381 DEKYIDLVNKN
+381 DEKYVDLVNKN
-392 SNLNLSANDK
+392 LNLNLSANDK

-531 IGVDKQAN
+531 VGVDKQAN
-539 DDVLWGTYFTY
+539 DDVLWGAYFTY

-712 FTSIEANNKKKTY
+712 FTSVEANNKKKTY

-748 KQILAGKVDN
+748 KQILAGRVDS

>member
-23 AFAQEINLTESS
+23 AFAQEINLTQSS
-35 DVGNYFEENGKDI
+35 DIGNYFEENGKDI

-85 IGKNNTLSFTHNNG
+85 IGKNNTLSFTHNND
-99 QNPAYVTNL
+99 QNPVYVTNL

-121 LQAFA
+121 LQASA
-126 PSVINGDLTMT
+126 PSVINGNLTMT
-137 SSGGEAITEDEKKG
+137 SSGGGAITEDEKKG
-151 SGIILYNGAVEGKSA
+151 SGIILYNGNGAVEGKSA

-178 DKTLFATYGNFVK
+178 DKTLFAAYGNFVK
-191 VNGTANLK
+191 VNGTANLT

-209 YTDLEANNVVMV
+209 YTDLEANNVVIV

-236 AGALLLKFASDYI
+236 AGALLLKFAGDYI

-293 KCLVDYKLSVQNCGG
+293 KCLV
-308 NKCLVINGGATAA
+308 INGGATAA

-328 LQVDIDAIDKLLKN
+328 LQVDIDTIDKLLKN
-342 EFDFSQDE
+342 EFDSSQGE
-350 EWTKAKEALEKQK
+350 EWEQAKETLKKQQAEIQTMLE
-363 TELEQLKQ
+363 
-371 EAEKNGGKID
+371 EAKKNGGKID

-531 IGVDKQAN
+531 VGVDKQAN
-539 DDVLWGTYFTY
+539 DDVLWGAYFTY

-588 AQVSPTKQDNVQTDG
+588 AQVSPTKQDNVQIDG

-712 FTSIEANNKKKTY
+712 FTSVEANNKKKTY

>member
-13 LGVATLLYSS
+13 LGVATLLYSG
-23 AFAQEINLTESS
+23 AFAQEINLTQSS

-85 IGKNNTLSFTHNNG
+85 IGKNNTLSFTHNND
-99 QNPAYVTNL
+99 QNPVYVTNL

-126 PSVINGDLTMT
+126 PSVINGNLTMT

-151 SGIILYNGAVEGKSA
+151 SGIILYNGNGAVEGKSA

-178 DKTLFATYGNFVK
+178 DKTLFAAYGNFVK
-191 VNGTANLK
+191 VNGTANLT

-209 YTDLEANNVVMV
+209 YTDLEANNVVIV

-236 AGALLLKFASDYI
+236 AGALLLKFAGDYI

-268 DEDKYG
+268 DEDEYG
-274 DGEKG
+274 DGKKG

-293 KCLVDYKLSVQNCGG
+293 KCLVV
-308 NKCLVINGGATAA
+308 NGGATAA
-321 AKDKLVQ
+321 AKDKLTQ
-328 LQVDIDAIDKLLKN
+328 LKVDINAIDKLLKN
-342 EFDFSQDE
+342 EFDSSQDE
-350 EWTKAKEALEKQK
+350 EWKQAKEALEKQK
-363 TELEQLKQ
+363 TELEKLQQ
-371 EAEKNGGKID
+371 EAMQNGGKID

-392 SNLNLSANDK
+392 LNLNLSANDK

-531 IGVDKQAN
+531 VGVDKQAN
-539 DDVLWGTYFTY
+539 DDVLWGAYFTY

-588 AQVSPTKQDNVQTDG
+588 AQVSPTKQDNVQIDG

>member
-1 MKKNASSKILLS
+1 
-13 LGVATLLYSS
+13 
-23 AFAQEINLTESS
+23 
-35 DVGNYFEENGKDI
+35 
-48 NLKNPDKY
+48 
-56 KGQDLNIKM
+56 
-65 GVWDLP
+65 
-71 NDDYD
+71 
-76 SADYRLNID
+76 
-85 IGKNNTLSFTHNNG
+85 
-99 QNPAYVTNL
+99 
-108 NATAK
+108 
-113 EVKTTDIV
+113 
-121 LQAFA
+121 
-126 PSVINGDLTMT
+126 
-137 SSGGEAITEDEKKG
+137 
-151 SGIILYNGAVEGKSA
+151 
-166 NGSLT
+166 
-171 INGNFTA
+171 
-178 DKTLFATYGNFVK
+178 
-191 VNGTANLK
+191 
-199 NSNFGLMKRS
+199 
-209 YTDLEANNVVMV
+209 MV
-221 QAKDFNENI
+221 QAKDFNEDI
-230 LKANNN
+230 LKAKNN
-236 AGALLLKFASDYI
+236 AGALLVKFLNDYV
-249 STDVQGKDPLEAGT
+249 STDLHGKDVTEIGAV
-263 IIDIS
+263 IDIS
-268 DEDKYG
+268 DEDEYG
-274 DGEKG
+274 DGKKG

-293 KCLVDYKLSVQNCGG
+293 KCLTV
-308 NKCLVINGGATAA
+308 NGGATAA
-321 AKDKLVQ
+321 AKDKLTQ
-328 LQVDIDAIDKLLKN
+328 LKVDINAIDKLLKN
-342 EFDFSQDE
+342 DFDSDEAEAE
-350 EWTKAKEALEKQK
+350 EWAKVKKALQEQK
-363 TELEQLKQ
+363 TELEKLQQ
-371 EAEKNGGKID
+371 EAINNGGKID
-381 DEKYIDLVNKN
+381 DEKYLDLVNKN
-392 SNLNLSANDK
+392 LNLNLSANDK

-432 DIKKDTDNTGK
+432 QIKKDTDNTGK

-531 IGVDKQAN
+531 VGADKQAN
-539 DDVLWGTYFTY
+539 DDVLWGAYFTY

-571 YSTINVAPQWEL
+571 YSTINIAPQWEL

-588 AQVSPTKQDNVQTDG
+588 AQVSPTKQDNIQTDG
-603 AYNSDYTSKFLGLS
+603 AYNSDYTSKFLGFS

-638 VNYYFSYTPSHTENG
+638 INYYFSYTPSHTENG
-653 AIAKDIDSMKNNSVS
+653 AIAKDIDSIKNNSVS

-686 VTPKIEQFVINSGDD
+686 ITPKIEQFVINNGDD
-701 YTANLAVNNAF
+701 YTANLAINNAF
-712 FTSIEANNKKKTY
+712 FTSVEANNKKKTY

-748 KQILAGKVDN
+748 KQILVGKVDN

>member
-23 AFAQEINLTESS
+23 AFAQEINLTQSS

-85 IGKNNTLSFTHNNG
+85 IGKNNTLSFTHNND
-99 QNPAYVTNL
+99 QNPVYVTNL

-121 LQAFA
+121 LQASA
-126 PSVINGDLTMT
+126 PSVINGNLTMT
-137 SSGGEAITEDEKKG
+137 SSGAGAITEDEKKG
-151 SGIILYNGAVEGKSA
+151 SGIILYNGNGAVEGKSA

-171 INGNFTA
+171 INGNFAA
-178 DKTLFATYGNFVK
+178 DKTLFAAYGNFVK
-191 VNGTANLK
+191 VNGTANLT

-209 YTDLEANNVVMV
+209 YTDLEANNVVIV
-221 QAKDFNENI
+221 QAKDFNEDI

-236 AGALLLKFASDYI
+236 AGALLLKFAGDYI
-249 STDVQGKDPLEAGT
+249 STDVQGKDPLEAVT

-279 LVDYKLSVQNCGGN
+279 
-293 KCLVDYKLSVQNCGG
+293 LVDYKLSVQNCGG

-328 LQVDIDAIDKLLKN
+328 LQVDIDTIDKLLKN
-342 EFDFSQDE
+342 EFDSSQGE
-350 EWTKAKEALEKQK
+350 EWEQAKEALQEQK
-363 TELEQLKQ
+363 TEFEKLQQ
-371 EAEKNGGKID
+371 EAMQNGGKID

-392 SNLNLSANDK
+392 LNLNLSANDK

-432 DIKKDTDNTGK
+432 QIKKDTDNTGK

-531 IGVDKQAN
+531 VGVDKQAN
-539 DDVLWGTYFTY
+539 DDVLWGAYFTY

-588 AQVSPTKQDNVQTDG
+588 AQVSPTKQDNVQIDG

-668 VEVGAEFRK
+668 IEVGAEFRK

-712 FTSIEANNKKKTY
+712 FTSVEANNKKKTY

>member
-23 AFAQEINLTESS
+23 AFAQEINLTQSS
-35 DVGNYFEENGKDI
+35 DVENYFEENGKDI

-56 KGQDLNIKM
+56 KGQDLSIKM

-99 QNPAYVTNL
+99 QNPVYVTNL

-126 PSVINGDLTMT
+126 PSVINGNLTMT
-137 SSGGEAITEDEKKG
+137 SSGGGAITEDEKKG
-151 SGIILYNGAVEGKSA
+151 SGIILYNGNGAVEGKSA

-171 INGNFTA
+171 INGNFAA
-178 DKTLFATYGNFVK
+178 DKTLFAAYGNFVK
-191 VNGTANLK
+191 VNGTANLT

-209 YTDLEANNVVMV
+209 YTDLEANNVVIV

-236 AGALLLKFASDYI
+236 AGALLLKFAGDYI

-293 KCLVDYKLSVQNCGG
+293 KCLV
-308 NKCLVINGGATAA
+308 INGGATAA

-328 LQVDIDAIDKLLKN
+328 LQVDIDTIDKLLKN
-342 EFDFSQDE
+342 EFDSSQGE
-350 EWTKAKEALEKQK
+350 EWEQAKETLKKQQAEIQTMLE
-363 TELEQLKQ
+363 
-371 EAEKNGGKID
+371 EAKKNGGKID

-392 SNLNLSANDK
+392 LNLNLSANDK

-531 IGVDKQAN
+531 VGVDKQAN
-539 DDVLWGTYFTY
+539 DDVLWGAYFTY

-588 AQVSPTKQDNVQTDG
+588 AQVSPTKQDNVQIDG

-712 FTSIEANNKKKTY
+712 FTSVEANNKKKTY